1 MPETPQAHLT
11 LPESES
17 CKRSRKKHRDYF
29 HTFSLWAQAW
39 GVNAFNLV
47 AREKGQS
54 GGIHNY
60 IAISQN
66 LPHIHLPIGQIA
78 ESPEDPTGQL
88 LAMCDTGA
96 GLNIGNLQYHE
107 SCYKAAPSLV
117 ESYFTFTDEGFEPIT
132 IGGVDGKSQ
141 GGLNLTAIIT
151 YYLPFEVN
159 GRPCTLSIGL
169 AEGTATNTILS
180 HPFLRS
186 MEAHIDYEHNTL
198 VLNKVGESLAMF
210 DHIPMQSKAAPS
222 SGNGNPQSFMTNFRA
237 ARLPDQE

>member
-1 MPETPQAHLT
+1 
-11 LPESES
+11 
-17 CKRSRKKHRDYF
+17 
-29 HTFSLWAQAW
+29 
-39 GVNAFNLV
+39 
-47 AREKGQS
+47 
-54 GGIHNY
+54 
-60 IAISQN
+60 
-66 LPHIHLPIGQIA
+66 
-78 ESPEDPTGQL
+78 
-88 LAMCDTGA
+88 MCDTGA
-96 GLNIGNLQYHE
+96 GLNIGKLQYHE
-107 SCYKAAPSLV
+107 SCYKTAPSLV

-210 DHIPMQSKAAPS
+210 DISLCSQKQLPLVGTAIPSRS
-222 SGNGNPQSFMTNFRA
+222 
-237 ARLPDQE
+237 